1 MPAMTVEST
10 IYVDGRST
18 GSVPLKSA
26 RETARKRGGFAWVS
40 LAEPTREEFD
50 SVADEFGLPVR
61 AKDSMSLRMRP
72 RIERYGEKLFAALET
87 ARYVDEA
94 ETVEFG
100 EARMVVGPDFI
111 ITIRRGEASEFLAQ
125 LRRKMEGD
133 PGALHRGPFAVL
145 RAVMDGIVDEYMPVV
160 EGLENDVD
168 EIEGEVFGGNPDVS
182 RRIYALSREVIG
194 FHHAVHPLP
203 GALERLIMSQ
213 DTDPEARRY
222 LRNLQERVLRVTEQA
237 EGFREL
243 LSNILSVNLT
253 MVSVR
258 QNTQVQ
264 KISAWAAILV
274 VPTIITG
281 IYGMNFHYM
290 PELHWTFGY
299 PYALILMVVLC
310 VLLYLGFK
318 RSGWL

>member
-1 MPAMTVEST
+1 MPAMTVESA
-10 IYVDGRST
+10 IYVDGRNT
-18 GSVPLKSA
+18 GSASA
-26 RETARKRGGFAWVS
+26 GNIREVTRERGGFAWVS
-40 LAEPTREEFD
+40 LAEPTQEEFD
-50 SVADEFGLPVR
+50 SVASEFGLHVA
-61 AKDSMSLRMRP
+61 AKDSMSLRLRP
-72 RIERYGEKLFAALET
+72 RIERYGEELFAALET

-100 EARMVVGPDFI
+100 EARIVVGPDFI

-125 LRRKMEGD
+125 LRQKMEGN
-133 PGALHRGPFAVL
+133 PGSLRRGPFAVL

-194 FHHAVHPLP
+194 VHRAVHPLP
-203 GALERLIMSQ
+203 GALERLIASPE
-213 DTDPEARRY
+213 TDPEARRY

-281 IYGMNFHYM
+281 IYGMNFRYI

-299 PYALILMVVLC
+299 PYALILMAVLC